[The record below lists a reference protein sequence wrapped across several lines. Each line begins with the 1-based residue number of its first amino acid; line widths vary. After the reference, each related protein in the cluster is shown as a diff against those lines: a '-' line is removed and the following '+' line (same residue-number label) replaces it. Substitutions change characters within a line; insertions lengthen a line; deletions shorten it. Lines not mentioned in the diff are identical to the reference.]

1 MDLGNVGDSNTLVW
15 LFCDL
20 HSYGKHLIRRGWRRG
35 LPTDKPPIWVFC
47 PLLREKY
54 PRDRKLVE
62 ECEKCSHYKGVSHS
76 LKRIETSHSTYWKPA
91 MIKPEKKTFTK
102 ENIEKAAQES
112 ELEDKKWLQEEK
124 ELERDPNKV

>member
-1 MDLGNVGDSNTLVW
+1 
-15 LFCDL
+15 
-20 HSYGKHLIRRGWRRG
+20 
-35 LPTDKPPIWVFC
+35 
-47 PLLREKY
+47 
-54 PRDRKLVE
+54 
-62 ECEKCSHYKGVSHS
+62 
-76 LKRIETSHSTYWKPA
+76 